1 MPAKHEQMRST
12 NTLLVLEHIRQNGES
27 TRRSIQKETGLSWA
41 AVSTISTEL
50 IFQKVLMELPYSER
64 VPGRNPVYLDF
75 VPKRNLTLGM
85 EINAEGITAL
95 LLDLRCVAVD
105 SYIEPL
111 KSLDRDCV
119 IEQMISAI
127 DLLINKNEL
136 DSGSIMGIG
145 IATQGT
151 VDRDGAMSV
160 YNSFFNDW
168 RNVPLK
174 QIFEERFGIPVHVM
188 HDPACIA
195 LAEQWNRRFT
205 DKDDFAVI
213 RLSYGIGMSHVVQG
227 KPVTGSN
234 GIAGELGHIVLD
246 RDGPIC
252 SCGNR
257 GCMEAYCS
265 IRGMVHRI
273 ISEYQAGNLLLPES
287 LRQMND
293 RDIGFMGGV
302 ISWSADEAGKGNKVL
317 LRLFEDAAYYLG
329 VGIANIV
336 SLFNPKYVILTG
348 DMLEYQDLIL
358 DKAKAVARELAWS
371 LSEFEIIISK
381 EGRSQ
386 ASVGAALY
394 FINEAFS
401 SLSSRLL

>member
-12 NTLLVLEHIRQNGES
+12 NALLVLEHIRQNGAS
-27 TRRSIQKETGLSWA
+27 TRRSIQKETELSWA
-41 AVSTISTEL
+41 AVSTISADL
-50 IFQKVLMELPYSER
+50 IAKKVLMELPYSER
-64 VPGRNPVYLDF
+64 VAGRNPVYLDF
-75 VPKRNLTLGM
+75 VPGRNLTLGI

-95 LLDLRCVAVD
+95 LLDLRCVIVD

-111 KSLDRDCV
+111 ESLDRDSV
-119 IEQMISAI
+119 VDQMICAI
-127 DLLINKNEL
+127 DLLVEKNEL
-136 DSGSIMGIG
+136 SYSAIMGIG

-151 VDRDGAMSV
+151 VDRDGAISV

-168 RNVPLK
+168 RDVPLK
-174 QIFEERFGIPVHVM
+174 QIFEKRFGIPVHVM

-205 DKDDFAVI
+205 EKDDFAII
-213 RLSYGIGMSHVVQG
+213 RLSYGIGMSHIVQG

-234 GIAGELGHIVLD
+234 GIAGELGHMVLD
-246 RDGPIC
+246 RNGPMC

-273 ISEYQAGNLLLPES
+273 TDEYHAGNLVLPES
-287 LRQMND
+287 FRQMND
-293 RDIGFMGGV
+293 RDIGFMSSL
-302 ISWSADEAGKGNKVL
+302 ISWAAEEARKGNAVL
-317 LRLFEDAAYYLG
+317 LRLFDDAAYFLG
-329 VGIANIV
+329 VGIANVV
-336 SLFNPKYVILTG
+336 SIFDPNCIILTG
-348 DMLEYQDLIL
+348 GLLDYQDLIL

-371 LSEFEIIISK
+371 LSEFEIIISR

-386 ASVGAALY
+386 AAVGAALY
-394 FINEAFS
+394 FINDAFS
-401 SLSSRLL
+401 SLSSRLI